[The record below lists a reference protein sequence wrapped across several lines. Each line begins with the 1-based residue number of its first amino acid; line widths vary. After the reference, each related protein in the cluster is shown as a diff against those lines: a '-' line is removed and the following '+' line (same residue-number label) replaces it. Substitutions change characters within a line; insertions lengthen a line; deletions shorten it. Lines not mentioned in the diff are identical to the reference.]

1 MPYSLFNRSGF
12 SIAYN
17 VTIGTSEAIFA
28 CTADTTNA
36 PNSYAFPH
44 NGNIQSVEIYMTG
57 LDGSGGLTIQMY
69 MARDSGGLV
78 PITPKGTSGST
89 QNISYTDGTE
99 KGGVVFQV
107 NTDFNF
113 DKDVANAKA
122 GTVYVIAKINGAG
135 AGDTQAAIRV
145 NWRA

>member
-17 VTIGTSEAIFA
+17 VTIGTSEAVFA

-36 PNSYAFPH
+36 PNSFAFPH
-44 NGNIQSVEIYMTG
+44 NGNIQSVEIYMTA
-57 LDGSGGLTIQMY
+57 LDAGSLTVQMY

-89 QNISYTDGTE
+89 QNISYTDGTT
-99 KGGVVFQV
+99 KGGVVF
-107 NTDFNF
+107 NIGSDFNF
-113 DKDVANAKA
+113 DSAVPNTTN
-122 GTVYVIAKINGAG
+122 GTVYVIAKVSSGESPAF
-135 AGDTQAAIRV
+135 IRV